1 MSELSSKNMKQT
13 KQLININENP
23 FVLFNKWFAEA
34 KQKEINNPNA
44 MNLAT
49 VGNDLR
55 PRSRIVL
62 LKSYDDYGFVFYT
75 NLNSRKGIKIKQ
87 NAYVVLN
94 FFWKTLLKQITI
106 EGIAKVVPDR
116 IANEYYDSRPEIS
129 RIGAWVSN
137 QSSEL
142 KNREELEKKVT
153 EYQKKFKGKKIPRP
167 LHWSGYKVKPS
178 LIEFWHEMP
187 FRLHDRV
194 EFSISKKGWTGRR
207 LYP

>member
-1 MSELSSKNMKQT
+1 MKQT

-34 KQKEINNPNA
+34 KQKEINNSNA

-55 PRSRIVL
+55 PSSRIVL
-62 LKSYDDYGFVFYT
+62 LKSYDNSGFVFYT
-75 NLNSRKGIKIKQ
+75 NLNSRKGNKIKE
-87 NAYVVLN
+87 NAHVVLN

-106 EGIAKVVPDR
+106 EGIAKVVPNR
-116 IANEYYDSRPEIS
+116 IANEYYNSRPEIS
-129 RIGAWVSN
+129 RIGSWASN
-137 QSSEL
+137 QSLEL
-142 KNREELEKKVT
+142 KNREELENKVI
-153 EYQKKFKGKKIPRP
+153 EYQKKFKGKKISRP
-167 LHWSGYKVKPS
+167 PHWSGYKVKPN
-178 LIEFWHEMP
+178 LIEFWQEMP

-194 EFSISKKGWTGRR
+194 EFIRSKKGWTGRR

>member
-1 MSELSSKNMKQT
+1 MKQT

-129 RIGAWVSN
+129 RIGAWASN

>member
-49 VGNDLR
+49 VGYDLR

-62 LKSYDDYGFVFYT
+62 LKSYDDSGFVFYT
-75 NLNSRKGIKIKQ
+75 NLDSRKGNKIKQ

-106 EGIAKVVPDR
+106 EGIAKVVPNR
-116 IANEYYDSRPEIS
+116 IANEYYNSRPKIS
-129 RIGAWVSN
+129 RIGAWASN
-137 QSSEL
+137 QSTEL
-142 KNREELEKKVT
+142 KKREELENKVI

-167 LHWSGYKVKPS
+167 PNWSGYKVKPN
-178 LIEFWHEMP
+178 LIEFWQQMP

-194 EFSISKKGWTGRR
+194 EFIRSKKGWTGRR

>member
-1 MSELSSKNMKQT
+1 MKQT

-49 VGNDLR
+49 VGNNLR
-55 PRSRIVL
+55 PSSRIVL
-62 LKSYDDYGFVFYT
+62 LKSYDDTGFVFYT
-75 NLNSRKGIKIKQ
+75 NLNSRKGNKIKE
-87 NAYVVLN
+87 NTYVVLN

-106 EGIAKVVPDR
+106 EGSAKVVPHR
-116 IANEYYDSRPEIS
+116 IANEYYDLRPEIS
-129 RIGAWVSN
+129 RIGAWASN

-142 KNREELEKKVT
+142 KNREELENKVI

-167 LHWSGYKVKPS
+167 PHWSGYKVKPS
-178 LIEFWHEMP
+178 LIEFWQEMP

-194 EFSISKKGWTGRR
+194 EFIISKKGWTGRR

>member
-1 MSELSSKNMKQT
+1 MKQT

-49 VGNDLR
+49 VGNDLQ
-55 PRSRIVL
+55 PSSRIVL
-62 LKSYDDYGFVFYT
+62 LKSYDDSGFVFYT
-75 NLNSRKGIKIKQ
+75 NLNSRKGNKIKQ

-129 RIGAWVSN
+129 RIGAWASN

-142 KNREELEKKVT
+142 KNREELENKVT

-167 LHWSGYKVKPS
+167 LHWSGYKVKPN
-178 LIEFWHEMP
+178 LIEFWQEMP

-194 EFSISKKGWTGRR
+194 EFIISKKGWTGRR